1 MTTLQYK
8 IFSKTEILVSIEITI
23 ITTMYFRNRY
33 LERHTLIWS
42 SLNDSNTTTSG
53 ILLIWASRRSAS
65 NIHLSAGVRCARPS
79 LSGGGPLSSPPLQV
93 TQRIAALSLPPGL
106 LASSY
111 SLGTTSCPPNCEQA
125 EIEPAIFFF
134 ANNKY
139 PMSFYSSR
147 TFSSFHVS
155 LLFSSLSFF
164 LSSFHSITSFLLSFI
179 IYLTFFRFSLYFHLV
194 YFLFSFFSF
203 FYYFYYFN
211 IYIFKIEDRCVMQC
225 FKLHFEN
232 RR

>member
-139 PMSFYSSR
+139 VF
-147 TFSSFHVS
+147 
-155 LLFSSLSFF
+155 LFIENFFFFPCFPSFF
-164 LSSFHSITSFLLSFI
+164 LSFFFFIIISFHYFLFI
-179 IYLTFFRFSLYFHLV
+179 IFHYLSNFFSIFSLFS
-194 YFLFSFFSF
+194 FSLFSFFLF
-203 FYYFYYFN
+203 FFLLLFLLFQYLYFQ
-211 IYIFKIEDRCVMQC
+211 D
-225 FKLHFEN
+225 
-232 RR
+232 